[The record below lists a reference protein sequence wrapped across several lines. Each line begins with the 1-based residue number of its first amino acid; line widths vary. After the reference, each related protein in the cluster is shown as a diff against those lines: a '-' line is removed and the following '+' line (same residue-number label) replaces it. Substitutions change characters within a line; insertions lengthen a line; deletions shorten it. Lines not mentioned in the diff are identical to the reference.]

1 MVATSFNG
9 NSNSVVGWSKVI
21 KKVERARGIDEAA
34 VNPDWRLSYARV
46 FSPSTSLLGRFSHPP
61 TRGDELDAS
70 PRPDARLPSK
80 LARQRRMKLARNF
93 PSPVSVRGV

>member
-34 VNPDWRLSYARV
+34 VNPDWRLSYAQVSRRRLRSSAG
-46 FSPSTSLLGRFSHPP
+46 FRIRLREATSWTPRLGRMRDFH
-61 TRGDELDAS
+61 
-70 PRPDARLPSK
+70 
-80 LARQRRMKLARNF
+80 RNL
-93 PSPVSVRGV
+93 RDNEE